1 MVFNYVS
8 GKSTD
13 STEKGKIMW
22 ARVKGK
28 TIKDPYRWLENPK
41 DPEAETWLK
50 KQADFTNE
58 IISKI
63 PGQDALIKDFMTM
76 TANGSSA
83 YSSIVKAGSKYF
95 YHKNN
100 PGDFV
105 PKIYYR
111 EGQSGTEI
119 LLFDPMEFSPENQ
132 SWFPLLSVTT
142 AFLCC

>member
-1 MVFNYVS
+1 M
-8 GKSTD
+8 
-13 STEKGKIMW
+13 
-22 ARVKGK
+22 KGK

-63 PGQDALIKDFMTM
+63 PGQDALIKDFMSM
-76 TANGSSA
+76 IENSSTA

-105 PKIYYR
+105 PKFI
-111 EGQSGTEI
+111 TEKDN
-119 LLFDPMEFSPENQ
+119 LEQKFCYLTQWNFLPKTNHGFLFCQ
-132 SWFPLLSVTT
+132 
-142 AFLCC
+142 